1 MGDADL
7 TSAALLLDVSSYY
20 TGLVR
25 RVYSDPECAFLNLPF
40 TGKGGRF
47 ARNVMNFYN
56 RRFVALANR
65 RWATGYYGKRNAGWR
80 ELYDGFVPDR
90 RLRKQILRG
99 LRRWL
104 KCELINL
111 ALMLRRPVIRA
122 NQGSRNSHSSFH
134 RNCFHWRGL
143 FRALIILFAFALSKW
158 PDVKAA

>member
-20 TGLVR
+20 AGFVR
-25 RVYSDPECAFLNLPF
+25 RVYSDPECAFLHLPF
-40 TGKGGRF
+40 TWRGGRF

-80 ELYDGFVPDR
+80 ELYDGFVPDT
-90 RLRKQILRG
+90 RLRKQIVRG
-99 LRRWL
+99 LRRWC

-111 ALMLRRPVIRA
+111 VLMLRSPITAVA
-122 NQGSRNSHSSFH
+122 GAADPGNVSPATTSTATGSS
-134 RNCFHWRGL
+134 
-143 FRALIILFAFALSKW
+143 ALS
-158 PDVKAA
+158 